1 MGLNPL
7 VTSSES
13 SKRPSARH
21 VQMSR
26 PARPLQLLPYF
37 VADLKRRGA
46 VTDAIT
52 RAAMVA
58 DLTRRLRPVC
68 ENWPD
73 AVFTE
78 MVERLADITAR
89 YDIAGPTYDR
99 RTTERLMDDLK
110 AALVQSESARKD
122 ESNTDERQSTIT

>member
-1 MGLNPL
+1 M
-7 VTSSES
+7 
-13 SKRPSARH
+13 
-21 VQMSR
+21 
-26 PARPLQLLPYF
+26 
-37 VADLKRRGA
+37 
-46 VTDAIT
+46 TDALT

-78 MVERLADITAR
+78 MVERLADITVR

>member
-1 MGLNPL
+1 
-7 VTSSES
+7 
-13 SKRPSARH
+13 
-21 VQMSR
+21 
-26 PARPLQLLPYF
+26 
-37 VADLKRRGA
+37 
-46 VTDAIT
+46 
-52 RAAMVA
+52 MVA

-78 MVERLADITAR
+78 MVERLADITVK

-110 AALVQSESARKD
+110 ATLAQSESARKD
-122 ESNTDERQSTIT
+122 ESDTDDRQSSIT

>member
-1 MGLNPL
+1 
-7 VTSSES
+7 
-13 SKRPSARH
+13 
-21 VQMSR
+21 MSR

-73 AVFTE
+73 ALFAE
-78 MVERLADITAR
+78 MVERLADITVK
-89 YDIAGPTYDR
+89 YDVAGPTYDR
-99 RTTERLMDDLK
+99 RTTDRLVLDLR
-110 AALVQSESARKD
+110 AALAQSESVRGDD
-122 ESNTDERQSTIT
+122 ESTTDERQSTIT

>member
-1 MGLNPL
+1 MTNAL
-7 VTSSES
+7 
-13 SKRPSARH
+13 
-21 VQMSR
+21 
-26 PARPLQLLPYF
+26 
-37 VADLKRRGA
+37 
-46 VTDAIT
+46 T

-78 MVERLADITAR
+78 MVERLADITVK

-110 AALVQSESARKD
+110 ATLAQSESARKD
-122 ESNTDERQSTIT
+122 ESDTDDRQSSIT